1 MAQHEFLPLCDVL
14 FNIISLAAYFCD
26 IVFDVVMGYALY
38 SHGRYVPFGLTMLFV
53 GASATVEQTMSL
65 RWYLAART
73 VTVDKS
79 TAADRLKRSAV
90 QALHFVQLGVL
101 WRYATLRCYREVV
114 ARPPF
119 FI

>member
-1 MAQHEFLPLCDVL
+1 MAQYEFLPLCDVL

-38 SHGRYVPFGLTMLFV
+38 SYGRYVPFGLTMLFV

-73 VTVDKS
+73 VGDKS
-79 TAADRLKRSAV
+79 TLTDRLKRSAV
-90 QALHFVQLGVL
+90 QGLHFVQLGVL
-101 WRYATLRCYREVV
+101 WRCAFVTVSIHRR
-114 ARPPF
+114 
-119 FI
+119 